1 MIKLSKEEFFEELI
15 GEMEGYEEITEE
27 HKNLLI
33 NRIQTYIDKESDKNK
48 RISKNANSI
57 MIKFEDETQIFEIV
71 DKYLSA
77 IINEEMGKYW
87 EGWKF

>member
-1 MIKLSKEEFFEELI
+1 MIKLSKEEFLEELI
-15 GEMEGYEEITEE
+15 GEMEGYEDITEE
-27 HKNLLI
+27 YKKLLVDRI
-33 NRIQTYIDKESDKNK
+33 NVYIEKESDQNK
-48 RISKNANSI
+48 RISKKANSI